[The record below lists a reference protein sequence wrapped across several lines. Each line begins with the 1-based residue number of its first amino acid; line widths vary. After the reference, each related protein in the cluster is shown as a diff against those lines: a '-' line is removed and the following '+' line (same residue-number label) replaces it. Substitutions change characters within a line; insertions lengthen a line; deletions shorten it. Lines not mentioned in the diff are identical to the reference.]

1 MVPKKQRI
9 AQKSSSVK
17 LKAVAKHTI
26 LSCMDDYM
34 EVKLGQ
40 LENAITTAITV
51 ERKVTRFSRY
61 KV

>member
-9 AQKSSSVK
+9 AQKSSSVR

-26 LSCMDDYM
+26 LSCMNDYM

-40 LENAITTAITV
+40 LENAIITTITV
-51 ERKVTRFSRY
+51 KQKGTRFSKY